1 MGTAAIEA
9 PPRDELF
16 RAYRPGVE
24 LRDDSADGPVMVGH
38 FAVFNRWTEIDSLW
52 EGRFLERIAPGAFRK
67 TFREGRDAM
76 RVLFQHGHDPQVGN
90 KPIGSIRDLREDET
104 GAYYEVPLL
113 DARYVTE
120 DVLPGLRAGV
130 YGASFRFRVIR
141 EEFVQEPKPSAENPA
156 GLPERTVKEAV
167 VREFGPVTFPAYPD
181 ATAGI
186 RSMTDE
192 MVLGRLARDPA
203 GVARLLETL
212 SGSVAFP
219 RALPV
224 EIGEISGDGS
234 GEALPPIDSD
244 DEGRSP
250 LSISGTPAAPPP
262 PGGDGAADTTSEDA
276 PPDVAP
282 DLDQQ
287 DPGEPGAED
296 DHPAPADAGRSTVTP
311 DGRSTSRV
319 PLYPSGKETPA
330 WLL

>member
-1 MGTAAIEA
+1 MSTAAAIEA

-16 RAYRPGVE
+16 RAFRPGVE
-24 LRDDSADGPVMVGH
+24 LRDDGTDEGPVMVGH

-76 RVLFQHGHDPQVGN
+76 RVLFQHGHDPQVGD
-90 KPIGSIRDLREDET
+90 KPIGSIRELREDDT

-130 YGASFRFRVIR
+130 YGASFRFRVLR
-141 EEFVQEPKPSAENPA
+141 EEFVQEPKVSAENPA
-156 GLPERTVKEAV
+156 GLPERTIKEAV
-167 VREFGPVTFPAYPD
+167 VREFGPVTFPAYPE

-186 RSMTDE
+186 RSLTDE
-192 MVLGRLARDPA
+192 MVLGRLARDPR

-219 RALPV
+219 RSIPA
-224 EIGEISGDGS
+224 
-234 GEALPPIDSD
+234 AD
-244 DEGRSP
+244 DETREP
-250 LSISGTPAAPPP
+250 LSLSGTHAAPPP
-262 PGGDGAADTTSEDA
+262 SGGDDAADTTSEDA
-276 PPDVAP
+276 PPDDGAP

-287 DPGEPGAED
+287 DPVQETAADED
-296 DHPAPADAGRSTVTP
+296 PPEISEAGRSTVTP
-311 DGRSTSRV
+311 GSRPTSRV
-319 PLYPSGKETPA
+319 PLYPSGKERPT

>member
-1 MGTAAIEA
+1 MSTTAIEA

-16 RAYRPGVE
+16 RAFRPGIE
-24 LRDDSADGPVMVGH
+24 LRDDGSDDGPVMVGH

-52 EGRFLERIAPGAFRK
+52 EGRFLERISPGAFRK

-76 RVLFQHGHDPQVGN
+76 RVLFQHGHDPQVGD
-90 KPIGSIRDLREDET
+90 KPIGSIRDLREDDT

-141 EEFVQEPKPSAENPA
+141 EEFVQEPKASAENPSA
-156 GLPERTVKEAV
+156 LPERTIKEAV

-186 RSMTDE
+186 RSITDE
-192 MVLGRLARDPA
+192 MVLGRFARDPR
-203 GVARLLETL
+203 RLMETL
-212 SGSVAFP
+212 SGAVAFP
-219 RALPV
+219 MSVPLSTVA
-224 EIGEISGDGS
+224 EISGDGS
-234 GEALPPIDSD
+234 GEALPPID

-250 LSISGTPAAPPP
+250 LSISGATSAPAT
-262 PGGDGAADTTSEDA
+262 TTSEGA

-282 DLDQQ
+282 APEQ
-287 DPGEPGAED
+287 DPDVDPEPAE
-296 DHPAPADAGRSTVTP
+296 PATEDAGRSTVTP
-311 DGRSTSRV
+311 GSRPTSRV
-319 PLYPSGKETPA
+319 PLYPSGKERPA